1 MNEKCDMTI
10 NIGLIGNS
18 DVGKTCLIRKFQKQ
32 DQFQIPSKKISTIGV
47 DQVTM
52 KLRIE
57 NLLVRVIIWDP
68 AGQERFE
75 SMTNSFF

>member
-1 MNEKCDMTI
+1 MNEKCDMSI

-18 DVGKTCLIRKFQKQ
+18 DVGKTCLIRKFQKH
-32 DQFQIPSKKISTIGV
+32 DQFQIPNKKISTIGV

-68 AGQERFE
+68 AG
-75 SMTNSFF
+75 